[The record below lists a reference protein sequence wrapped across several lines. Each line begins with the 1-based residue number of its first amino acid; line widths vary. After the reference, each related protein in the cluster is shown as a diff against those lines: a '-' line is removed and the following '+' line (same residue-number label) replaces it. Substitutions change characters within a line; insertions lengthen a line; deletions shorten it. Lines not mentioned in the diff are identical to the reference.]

1 MKNKKELEIKFK
13 SGEEMLQMLQKGID
27 LYNPKTGVYVF
38 LYSNKGAI
46 AYYNGIQ
53 KKDALRYASE
63 QAEGTCW
70 EEIIGKSGFICD
82 VPSETGQGKM
92 SNIDLCNEQHEGLWI
107 NTSNLLQWYG
117 PYMVAYEIEWETDG
131 EDTDLPTEMQIP
143 ADQISIGD
151 GFESVSNY
159 LSDMTDCLN
168 SYFRVGLCLR
178 GEIMEL
184 VINSYEDNIR
194 FAFEKGNLLSG
205 GHVISF
211 NKREE
216 KWEKYVIWYDHVQK
230 FSELSDPDSYVTE
243 EEIEVIEHLCDT
255 IIRAEKEHEE
265 DLLEIAQILT
275 ISSKHLARETKELL
289 DDSVD
294 DMEESPMPPVYEKQG
309 FGWFIACDPS
319 SDAETPW
326 ESIYPKDLVRVMKF
340 AKEKGCFWLCIDVE
354 GPLVKSL
361 PIYVENESAPSELDR
376 FTSGLA
382 VKREGDD
389 ESDGILCPFCGYEVA
404 RNDDYCDMRPK
415 HCPECGTK
423 LIY

>member
-27 LYNPKTGVYVF
+27 LYNPKTRAYVF
-38 LYSNKGAI
+38 MYSDEGAI
-46 AYYNGIQ
+46 AFSCITNQ
-53 KKDALRYASE
+53 KALRYARKEQQDKTAWSE
-63 QAEGTCW
+63 NA
-70 EEIIGKSGFICD
+70 GKSCICD
-82 VPSETGQGKM
+82 VPQKTSKGKM
-92 SNIDLCNEQHEGLWI
+92 SNLDFCKDQYDGLWLK
-107 NTSNLLQWYG
+107 TSDFLQWYG
-117 PYMVAYEIEWETDG
+117 PYMVAYDIEWETDG
-131 EDTDLPTEMQIP
+131 TDVELPKEMQIS

-159 LSDMTDCLN
+159 LSDITDYLT
-168 SYFRVGLCLR
+168 SWFRVGLCLR

-184 VINSYEDNIR
+184 VINSYDDNIR

-361 PIYVENESAPSELDR
+361 PIYVENESPSELDR

-404 RNDDYCDMRPK
+404 RNDDYRDMRPK
-415 HCPECGTK
+415 HCPECETK

>member
-1 MKNKKELEIKFK
+1 MKKEELEIKFK
-13 SGEEMLQMLQKGID
+13 SGEEMLQMLKKGID
-27 LYNPKTGVYVF
+27 LYNLKTGVYVF

-82 VPSETGQGKM
+82 VPSETGHYRM
-92 SNIDLCNEQHEGLWI
+92 SNIDLCNEQYEGLWI

-117 PYMVAYEIEWETDG
+117 PYMVAYNIEWETDG
-131 EDTDLPTEMQIP
+131 EDVDLPKEIQIP

-151 GFESVSNY
+151 GYESVSNY
-159 LSDMTDCLN
+159 LSDVTGWLN
-168 SYFRVGLCLR
+168 SWFHVGLKLR

-205 GHVISF
+205 GYVLSF
-211 NKREE
+211 NKRDG
-216 KWEKYVIWYDHVQK
+216 KWEKYVIWYDHVMK
-230 FSELSDPDSYVTE
+230 FSELPNPDDYATE
-243 EEIEVIEHLCDT
+243 EEIETIERLCDT
-255 IIRAEKEHEE
+255 IIHADKEREE
-265 DLLEIAQILT
+265 ETLEISQMLT
-275 ISSKHLARETKELL
+275 ISSKHLTRATKELL
-289 DDSVD
+289 DEAAD
-294 DMEESPMPPVYEKQG
+294 DQEEEPMPPVYEKQTY
-309 FGWFIACDPS
+309 GWFVACDPS
-319 SDAETPW
+319 TDDEDPW
-326 ESIYPKDLVRVMKF
+326 EFQYPKDLADAMRL
-340 AKEKGCFWLCIDVE
+340 AKEQGCFWLCVDVD
-354 GPLVKSL
+354 GPLVKRL
-361 PIYVENESAPSELDR
+361 PVYEEESTPSELDR
-376 FTSGLA
+376 FVTGLS

-389 ESDGILCPFCGYEVA
+389 ESDGILCPVCGYEVA
-404 RNDDYCDMRPK
+404 RNDDDRDMRPK